1 MKKLLSILLTL
12 ALALSLSACSSYE
25 KYGVGDYEKNY
36 ANDEEREVCEV
47 AESFLESWQ
56 DWNFATLKNYITRPE
71 KLIGYTWDIHLN
83 TMIEEQLGGIP
94 SEYIAHSR
102 DLKEAYTNLLV
113 RGRNEMTYEIKQI
126 EKNSDDAYTLTI
138 TVTEADV
145 VTAFREQH
153 EKDQKTLLEDLKN
166 AGTITDDMTET
177 EQNRIFV
184 PENVKLFMKI
194 ADTIEF
200 ELNATDKKLI
210 VVKKDGKWLVD
221 FNASDFALV

>member
-1 MKKLLSILLTL
+1 MKKLLSILLIL
-12 ALALSLSACSSYE
+12 ALALSMSACSSYE
-25 KYGVGDYEKNY
+25 KFGVGDYEKNY

-71 KLIGYTWDIHLN
+71 KLIGYTWDMHLN

-94 SEYIAHSR
+94 PEYIAYSR
-102 DLKEAYTNLLV
+102 DLKDAYTNLLV
-113 RGRNEMTYEIKQI
+113 RGRNELTYEIKQI
-126 EKNSDDAYTLTI
+126 EKSSDDAYTLTI

-145 VTAFREQH
+145 VTAFRNQH
-153 EKDQKTLLEDLKN
+153 EENQKTLLEELKN

-177 EQNRIFV
+177 EQNRIFI

-194 ADTIEF
+194 ADTVEF
-200 ELNATDKKLI
+200 ESNITDKKLI
-210 VVKKDGKWLVD
+210 IVKKDGKWLID
-221 FNASDFALV
+221 FDASDFALV